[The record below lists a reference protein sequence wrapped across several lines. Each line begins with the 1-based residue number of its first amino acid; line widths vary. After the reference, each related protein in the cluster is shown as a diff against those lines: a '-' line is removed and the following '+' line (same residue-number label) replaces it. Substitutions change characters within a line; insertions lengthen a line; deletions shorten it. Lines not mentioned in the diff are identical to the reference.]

1 MVSGARITSRGALG
15 APGSS
20 TFYTKLALALN
31 LPVLL
36 VHDMKN
42 TMGCS
47 DMTVDSSG
55 VTRSLSVEAL
65 KASMAGFSANAK
77 QMAVRLA
84 GAIVTGLPD
93 EEEKYAEASTV
104 VRTALDELKVYP
116 AALLPRCARMEQLTL
131 AEVAHDLDATVMYG
145 GTTLGGQYVQNVEV
159 GTRQLKELIKIV
171 QAKPGTLVVASAQRF
186 GFLLGMLAAQQSTN
200 VPRIPGILLT
210 GATSLTKEE
219 QHVLDGLDIGMKPVL
234 LTKLSSY
241 EAAHRLHNLQKMPH
255 PLAAATSKRE
265 AAERLMDTYLEPAFL
280 DAALTEPDADHKP
293 DVTPI
298 LFNHNM
304 YSKARLDRQM
314 IVLPE
319 GLDIRVVTA
328 AAELVQREICDI
340 TLCGDPAVIEENARK
355 AHVDVSRCTI
365 VHPQDV
371 LYDNP
376 QPWAEEM
383 VQAYYELRKHKEIK
397 SLDMARERLAE
408 DRAYFGTMMMQCGLA
423 DGMVSGT
430 RQSTAN
436 TMRPALQI
444 IKMQPGFKNVSSVF
458 FMMLRDKVYV
468 YADCAINVDPS
479 AEELAEIAVA
489 SAATA
494 RAFGVAPRVAMLS
507 YATGDSNKGPKIE
520 KVIEATKLAKAM
532 APDELIDGPFQI
544 DAAVDPDVAAV
555 KFPEGGAVAGK
566 ATVCIFP
573 DLNAANNGYKA
584 VQQATKTVANGPI
597 MQGLRLPVNDLSRGA
612 TVEDI
617 VQTSAA
623 TALQAQDAKRKEME
637 NQWA

>member
-1 MVSGARITSRGALG
+1 
-15 APGSS
+15 
-20 TFYTKLALALN
+20 
-31 LPVLL
+31 
-36 VHDMKN
+36 
-42 TMGCS
+42 
-47 DMTVDSSG
+47 
-55 VTRSLSVEAL
+55 
-65 KASMAGFSANAK
+65 MAGFSANAK

-298 LFNHNM
+298 LFN
-304 YSKARLDRQM
+304 
-314 IVLPE
+314 
-319 GLDIRVVTA
+319 T
-328 AAELVQREICDI
+328 
-340 TLCGDPAVIEENARK
+340 T
-355 AHVDVSRCTI
+355 CT
-365 VHPQDV
+365 
-371 LYDNP
+371 
-376 QPWAEEM
+376 
-383 VQAYYELRKHKEIK
+383 R
-397 SLDMARERLAE
+397 RR
-408 DRAYFGTMMMQCGLA
+408 G
-423 DGMVSGT
+423 
-430 RQSTAN
+430 STA
-436 TMRPALQI
+436 R
-444 IKMQPGFKNVSSVF
+444 
-458 FMMLRDKVYV
+458 
-468 YADCAINVDPS
+468 
-479 AEELAEIAVA
+479 
-489 SAATA
+489 
-494 RAFGVAPRVAMLS
+494 
-507 YATGDSNKGPKIE
+507 
-520 KVIEATKLAKAM
+520 
-532 APDELIDGPFQI
+532 
-544 DAAVDPDVAAV
+544 
-555 KFPEGGAVAGK
+555 
-566 ATVCIFP
+566 
-573 DLNAANNGYKA
+573 
-584 VQQATKTVANGPI
+584 
-597 MQGLRLPVNDLSRGA
+597 
-612 TVEDI
+612 
-617 VQTSAA
+617 
-623 TALQAQDAKRKEME
+623 
-637 NQWA
+637 

>member
-1 MVSGARITSRGALG
+1 M
-15 APGSS
+15 
-20 TFYTKLALALN
+20 
-31 LPVLL
+31 
-36 VHDMKN
+36 
-42 TMGCS
+42 
-47 DMTVDSSG
+47 
-55 VTRSLSVEAL
+55 
-65 KASMAGFSANAK
+65 
-77 QMAVRLA
+77 
-84 GAIVTGLPD
+84 
-93 EEEKYAEASTV
+93 
-104 VRTALDELKVYP
+104 
-116 AALLPRCARMEQLTL
+116 LLPRCARMEQLTL

-145 GTTLGGQYVQNVEV
+145 GGTLGGQYVQNVEV

-383 VQAYYELRKHKEIK
+383 VQASTTCASTRR
-397 SLDMARERLAE
+397 SSRSTWRARASPRTARTS
-408 DRAYFGTMMMQCGLA
+408 DDDDAVGLA

-436 TMRPALQI
+436 TMRPALR
-444 IKMQPGFKNVSSVF
+444 SS
-458 FMMLRDKVYV
+458 R
-468 YADCAINVDPS
+468 CS
-479 AEELAEIAVA
+479 
-489 SAATA
+489 
-494 RAFGVAPRVAMLS
+494 
-507 YATGDSNKGPKIE
+507 
-520 KVIEATKLAKAM
+520 
-532 APDELIDGPFQI
+532 
-544 DAAVDPDVAAV
+544 
-555 KFPEGGAVAGK
+555 
-566 ATVCIFP
+566 
-573 DLNAANNGYKA
+573 
-584 VQQATKTVANGPI
+584 
-597 MQGLRLPVNDLSRGA
+597 RLQERPQS
-612 TVEDI
+612 
-617 VQTSAA
+617 SS
-623 TALQAQDAKRKEME
+623 
-637 NQWA
+637 